1 MLKTPSFFNWSG
13 GKDAA
18 LALHKALLSGEYDIQ
33 YLLTSFNSVHNRVS
47 MHGVRRS
54 LTEAQAA
61 AIGLPLITVELS
73 EDPSMGEYE
82 TKMREAL
89 TVLRDKGC
97 YTSIYGDIF
106 LEDLRTYR
114 EEKLK
119 SGGLECV
126 FPLWKTD
133 TAVLIKEF
141 VDTGFKAVIA
151 CVNAAFLDKNFCGRL
166 IDESF
171 INDLPKNVDPC
182 GENGEFHSFVFDG
195 PIFKQ
200 PVKFKQGRT
209 TYKQYEVSRLNNVD
223 DVKKKYGFWFCDL
236 EMVN

>member
-1 MLKTPSFFNWSG
+1 LKSPSFFNWSG
-13 GKDAA
+13 GKDSA
-18 LALHKALLSGEYDIQ
+18 LALYKALLSETYDIQ

-61 AIGLPLITVELS
+61 AIGLPLMAVELS
-73 EDPSMGEYE
+73 EDPSMKEYE
-82 TKMREAL
+82 TKMFAAL
-89 TVLRDKGC
+89 NILKDKGC
-97 YTSIYGDIF
+97 TTAIYGDIF
-106 LEDLRTYR
+106 LEDLRAYR

-119 SGGLECV
+119 SSGFGSV
-126 FPLWKTD
+126 FPLWKID
-133 TAVLIKEF
+133 TSLLIKEF
-141 VDTGFKAVIA
+141 IDAGFKAVIA
-151 CVNAAFLDKNFCGRL
+151 CVNAAFLDKSFCGRL

-171 INDLPKNVDPC
+171 INDLPKDVDPC

-200 PVKFKQGRT
+200 PVNFKRGRT

-223 DVKKKYGFWFCDL
+223 DVKKKYGFWFCDF
-236 EMVN
+236 EMV